1 MACSEFNFKVADCTN
16 VDVGHHYT
24 RDLSVSG
31 STGITD
37 LTTLEFVMVV
47 KDRLDG
53 TILLTLNEVNDNLT
67 TGFYIPAPTTGVIHM
82 IITDT
87 DSTAVGS
94 GYFPY
99 EMLQTDALGHSE
111 IFMQGNLQF
120 FTRDF

>member
-16 VDVGHHYT
+16 VDVGYHFT
-24 RDLSVSG
+24 KDLSVSDSNG
-31 STGITD
+31 VTD
-37 LTTLEFVMVV
+37 LTNLEFVMVI

-53 TILLTLNEVNDNLT
+53 TTLLTLNEVNDELT
-67 TGFYIPAPTTGVIHM
+67 TGFYIPNPTTGLIQM

-87 DSTAVGS
+87 DSTTVGG

-99 EMLQTDALGHSE
+99 EMIQTDALSHSE
-111 IFMQGNLQF
+111 IFMQGNIQF